1 MRATSS
7 LAFNYIRGDAE
18 NLGPCCRHSKQLMAA
33 LLLEM
38 IEERGGEDWSQVKE
52 RQVRGSKERL
62 DDTDIQCMKR
72 WGLANTFR

>member
-1 MRATSS
+1 
-7 LAFNYIRGDAE
+7 
-18 NLGPCCRHSKQLMAA
+18 MAA

-72 WGLANTFR
+72 WGLANTFRWEELKRMSGSQEMLRKHKTGVVQSVR